1 MLDLILLLDARYD
14 GRLTGSAVEM
24 GAAPGGGHGQPPRGR
39 ASRLSRGAGGAL
51 WRTAG
56 GARKAEARPAA
67 TEDEPKISNPNLVIP
82 CGKVGLVYLDGCSAL
97 RPRPVYTRV
106 HDLGCKATPDTYGSL
121 RYVYLQ
127 LPNILYQRRPVSSS
141 VAGRSCA
148 PTPSS
153 RQFPLLPQRG
163 AVGCPRLAQCKGRTY
178 HRPWMRRRW
187 LQAEP

>member
-1 MLDLILLLDARYD
+1 VRGTCCHHTSTGWVTNAGSRPRLPPRQRGSELSAASMTGNEVHMLDLILLLDARYD

-127 LPNILYQRRPVSSS
+127 LPNIL
-141 VAGRSCA
+141 
-148 PTPSS
+148 
-153 RQFPLLPQRG
+153 
-163 AVGCPRLAQCKGRTY
+163 
-178 HRPWMRRRW
+178 
-187 LQAEP
+187 